1 MGGCHIKGCTGRR
14 RYFILLI
21 LSTSFVSYADVIIGG
36 VNMSKKSGGQFFTSN
51 ETLSEKDNIEA
62 RDTTTTEPEA
72 AQKKEELLSSE
83 PRNEIENAATD
94 SKEKLATLK
103 VRAEAGDSDAA
114 YQLAVIFHKGIS
126 VAVNYSQAIYFYKL
140 AAAGGSYQARKM
152 MSLILS
158 GPKDKQGNVTAQW
171 MQLIANSIPVNS
183 KIAEVTSE
191 APNASK

>member
-1 MGGCHIKGCTGRR
+1 MEGCYFNGTGGRSVF
-14 RYFILLI
+14 FILLI
-21 LSTSFVSYADVIIGG
+21 VSTSFVSHADVFLGD
-36 VNMSKKSGGQFFTSN
+36 VNMSKKSGGQFFTSDELAAVTPAEN
-51 ETLSEKDNIEA
+51 GDLITKGSGPIENKG
-62 RDTTTTEPEA
+62 EA
-72 AQKKEELLSSE
+72 SSLR
-83 PRNEIENAATD
+83 PRNAIENAATE

-158 GPKDKQGNVTAQW
+158 GPKDKQGNVTPQW
-171 MQLIANSIPVNS
+171 MQLIANSIPVNR
-183 KIAEVTSE
+183 KITDVTSDT
-191 APNASK
+191 PDNVK